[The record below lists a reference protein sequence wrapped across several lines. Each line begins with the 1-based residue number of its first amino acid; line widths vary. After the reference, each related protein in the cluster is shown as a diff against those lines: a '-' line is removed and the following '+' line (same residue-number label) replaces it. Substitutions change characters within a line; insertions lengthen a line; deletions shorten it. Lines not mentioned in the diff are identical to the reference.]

1 MSRRAQHIVLLY
13 DMQGVMTGGRVMG
26 RLDDRLGWMEGEQHE
41 GEGSSMRVVC
51 NARVKNLKHI
61 SDMIE
66 AVDQRQLA
74 AGVKGQ
80 ENNGRI
86 VKGVRQATISL
97 SKHIKDT
104 PTLNQ
109 VNK

>member
-1 MSRRAQHIVLLY
+1 MV
-13 DMQGVMTGGRVMG
+13 
-26 RLDDRLGWMEGEQHE
+26 GEQYE

-51 NARVKNLKHI
+51 NAQVENLKHI

-80 ENNGRI
+80 KNNTSHRTTYVELEVTGKT
-86 VKGVRQATISL
+86 VHEHCAGKQW
-97 SKHIKDT
+97 KDG
-104 PTLNQ
+104 
-109 VNK
+109 